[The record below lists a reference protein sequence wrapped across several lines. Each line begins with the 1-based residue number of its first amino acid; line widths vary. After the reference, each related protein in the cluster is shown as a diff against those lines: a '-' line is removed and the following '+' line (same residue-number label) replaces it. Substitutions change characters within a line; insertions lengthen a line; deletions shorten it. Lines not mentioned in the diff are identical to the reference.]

1 MPVARFR
8 APVPVFAVI
17 GGTAALY
24 GGNMSTS
31 LTRRRLLAASAAT
44 GAATAMPFGRA
55 RAQEPRTKIRIG
67 VVPLISSGP
76 IFVAQA
82 MGFFEKVNLDVELK
96 YFADGA
102 LAIPALIAGELDTT
116 VSTLN
121 AGLFNAVSKGAPYKL
136 ILDRGSEKPGSGSM
150 TIAASKAMVDAGMT
164 AVNKMALLKGKR
176 LAIQAPGGIDQYLLG
191 LGVQRAGLNPRTDVE
206 WSTGLAYPDIVKAM
220 GAGQVDAANVPVPL
234 GFLVER
240 NNFGK
245 LVFSG
250 YDIEPDTQLACWAM
264 SQKYLDANKSAA
276 VRFAM
281 AHTHAGRLFNKAAAT
296 KDPAVVKI
304 VSEATKVP
312 ANLIEAAAPRWTW
325 FFEDGKPN
333 IASCMAQGKFW
344 TETMRLVS
352 GSVTEQQL
360 FDLSPAIE
368 ANHRLAKSNPF
379 A

>member
-1 MPVARFR
+1 MPA
-8 APVPVFAVI
+8 
-17 GGTAALY
+17 
-24 GGNMSTS
+24 S
-31 LTRRRLLAASAAT
+31 LSRRHLLAGSAAI
-44 GAATAMPFGRA
+44 GAASFAPSRA

-67 VVPLISSGP
+67 LVPLISSGP
-76 IFVAQA
+76 VFVALA
-82 MGFFEKVNLDVELK
+82 KGFFDKVNLDVEVK

-102 LAIPALIAGELDTT
+102 LAIPALIAGELDVT

-150 TIAASKAMVDAGMT
+150 TIAASNAMVSAGMT
-164 AVNKMALLKGKR
+164 AVNKMALLKGKK

-191 LGVQRAGLNPRTDVE
+191 LGAQRAGLDPRTDVE
-206 WSTGLAYPDIVKAM
+206 WSTGLAYPDIVKAI

-250 YDIEPDTQLACWAM
+250 YDIEPNTQLACWAM
-264 SQKYLDANKSAA
+264 SQKFLEANKSAA
-276 VRFAM
+276 IRFAM
-281 AHTHAGRLFNKAAAT
+281 AHTHAGRMFNAAAAS
-296 KDPAVVKI
+296 KDADIIKI

-344 TETMRLVS
+344 NETMRLVS
-352 GSVTEQQL
+352 GTATEQQL
-360 FDLSPAIE
+360 FDLSPAVE
-368 ANHRLAKSNPF
+368 ANERLAKSNPF
-379 A
+379 V

>member
-1 MPVARFR
+1 VR
-8 APVPVFAVI
+8 
-17 GGTAALY
+17 
-24 GGNMSTS
+24 S
-31 LTRRRLLAASAAT
+31 LNRRHLLAGSAAV
-44 GAATAMPFGRA
+44 AVATALPVRRA

-102 LAIPALIAGELDTT
+102 LAIPALIAGELDVT

-150 TIAASKAMVDAGMT
+150 TIAASNAMVTAGMT
-164 AVNKMALLKGKR
+164 AVGKMALLKGKR
-176 LAIQAPGGIDQYLLG
+176 IAIQAPGGIDQYLLG
-191 LGVQRAGLNPRTDVE
+191 LGVQRAGLDPRTDVE
-206 WSTGLAYPDIVKAM
+206 WSTGLTYPDIVKAM
-220 GAGQVDAANVPVPL
+220 GAGQVDAANIPVPL

-250 YDIEPDTQLACWAM
+250 YDIEPNTQLGCWAM
-264 SQKYLDANKSAA
+264 SQKYLEGNKSAA

-281 AHTHAGRLFNKAAAT
+281 AHTHAGRLFNKAAAD
-296 KDPAVVKI
+296 KDPAIVKI

-312 ANLIEAAAPRWTW
+312 PNLIEAAAPRWTW

-333 IASCMAQGKFW
+333 IPSCMAQGKFW
-344 TETMRLVS
+344 TDAMKLVS

-360 FDLSPAIE
+360 FDLSPAVE
-368 ANHRLAKSNPF
+368 ANERLAKSNPF